1 MKPSNDDLEL
11 LKKLNENNLVC
22 PERKNPG
29 DNVQEVA
36 QSAKETLTEKVSGRK
51 KRQVMQNGSQM
62 GSNGEVP
69 PQQGGA
75 VPDYLTTEYRFIGQY
90 MNVSEEER
98 KKIGHQ
104 FSDLIKSC
112 TFRGRDCLK
121 EKYFENLTSSTFGNC
136 FSFNSNISGTSH
148 AHWASS
154 LPGPSQG
161 LIVVLNLEQQNYMA
175 NGLTASAGARQVLL
189 AYHMYLVL
197 QFKPRVTIDTTQNR
211 PLVDEFGLDVP
222 PATFTSFAIKQV

>member
-1 MKPSNDDLEL
+1 MQLKFPAVTFCNHNRINCELLRGRIGEKDESLKPSNDDLEI
-11 LKKLNENNLVC
+11 LKKLNENDVVC
-22 PERKNPG
+22 PERKNQENQENQG
-29 DNVQEVA
+29 NQVNQEVA
-36 QSAKETLTEKVSGRK
+36 EVVKETLTEKVSGRR
-51 KRQVMQNGSQM
+51 KRQVMQNGPQV
-62 GSNGEVP
+62 GPNGEGP

-75 VPDYLTTEYRFIGQY
+75 VPNYLTTEYRFIGQY

-104 FSDLIKSC
+104 LSDLIKSC

-175 NGLTASAGARQVLL
+175 NGLTASAGARQ
-189 AYHMYLVL
+189 
-197 QFKPRVTIDTTQNR
+197 
-211 PLVDEFGLDVP
+211 GLMLIIP
-222 PATFTSFAIKQV
+222 SS